1 MCHVRS
7 TGAQQ
12 GPSDWTLL
20 DTPRAE
26 VGIPQ
31 GGWPSG
37 NQHTYHSRCD
47 SLQAAESYLE
57 IKSMSRFG
65 RI

>member
-1 MCHVRS
+1 MLDGRPA
-7 TGAQQ
+7 GAIR
-12 GPSDWTLL
+12 L
-20 DTPRAE
+20 DTFGHATRAE

-37 NQHTYHSRCD
+37 NQHTYHIRCD

-57 IKSMSRFG
+57 IKSMSRFA